1 MNWTDILIG
10 VIGIFA
16 GAGFWGVIKAVVDK
30 KKTPYDMLR
39 DLLAE
44 QREFLEEKEA
54 ELRKEKLDSA
64 EKSVVISK
72 SQFCQ
77 HKYTD
82 PSIVCPVDTANVDR
96 LEHKCSRCEYNK
108 ENEASEPN
116 NEI

>member
-54 ELRKEKLDSA
+54 ELRKEKLESA

-72 SQFCQ
+72 SQFCK

-82 PSIVCPVDTANVDR
+82 PNVVCPVDEANIHR
-96 LEHKCSRCEYNK
+96 LENRCTRCGYGNDTESE
-108 ENEASEPN
+108 ENN
-116 NEI
+116 NQ